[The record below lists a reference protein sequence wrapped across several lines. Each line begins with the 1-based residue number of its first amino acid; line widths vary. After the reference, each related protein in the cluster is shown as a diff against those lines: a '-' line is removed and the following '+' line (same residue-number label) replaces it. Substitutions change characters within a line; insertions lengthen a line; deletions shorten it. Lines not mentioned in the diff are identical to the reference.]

1 MTNLFTTLA
10 QILANTPF
18 WVWLILLFLIWRG
31 LGSTVPRDAG
41 LTRLLLMPGVLLC
54 LTLWS
59 VLSSGLST
67 AILAGLILGVLAGI
81 TAGLALEY
89 RNPAINLGNGRIRLP
104 GEWTTLF
111 VILVVFAT
119 RYIRIVAG
127 IMAPALAAS
136 APFLVVMG
144 AFSAF
149 NTAML
154 VTRTVLRLRV
164 MLAPAPLAA

>member
-1 MTNLFTTLA
+1 MTDLFVTLA
-10 QILANTPF
+10 QIIAHTPF

-31 LGSTVPRDAG
+31 LGSTVSRDAG
-41 LTRLLLMPGVLLC
+41 LTRLLLMPSVLLC

-67 AILAGLILGVLAGI
+67 AILAGLILGVLAGVA
-81 TAGLALEY
+81 AGLVLER
-89 RNPAINLGNGRIRLP
+89 RNPATNLGNGRIRLP
-104 GEWTTLF
+104 GEWTTLM

-119 RYIRIVAG
+119 RYIRIVTG
-127 IMAPALAAS
+127 IMAPDLAAS
-136 APFLVVMG
+136 APFLIVMG

-154 VTRTVLRLRV
+154 LTRTALRLRV
-164 MLAPAPLAA
+164 MQAPVPLAA